1 MTTLN
6 IPVTLK
12 RETDRAFLVSHL
24 IGWASSVEALVEWWW
39 PKSQVQV
46 SATVLTAPVWL
57 ADKKLE
63 EARKN
68 GITPWFVNVT
78 VPVVTPPPAAP
89 TTDLSGVITLLQDAK
104 QHLKFPAIRLTASD
118 GTPVVLKVAG
128 DRAKEP
134 GTVNATD
141 GGSYPDNRW
150 FGRIALDGAFKPG
163 RACTTDVIDVL
174 VRLGSDPATVA
185 AEHGKLTG
193 SCSFCRQPLSDERS
207 TEVGYGPVCAKH
219 FGLPWGGNA
228 KAA

>member
-6 IPVTLK
+6 IPVTFK
-12 RETDRAFLVSHL
+12 RETDKAFLVSHL

-46 SATVLTAPVWL
+46 SATILTAPVWL

-89 TTDLSGVITLLQDAK
+89 TTDLSDVITLLAAAK
-104 QHLKFPAIRLTASD
+104 QHLKFPAIRLTSTN
-118 GTPVVLKVAG
+118 GTPVKLKITG
-128 DRAKEP
+128 GGKHP
-134 GTVNATD
+134 GTVNVTD
-141 GGSYPDNRW
+141 GGSYPSNQW
-150 FGRIALDGAFKPG
+150 FGRIALDGSFQPG
-163 RACTTDVIDVL
+163 RDCTSDVIDVL
-174 VRLGSDPATVA
+174 VRLGNDPATVA

-193 SCSFCRQPLSDERS
+193 ACSFCHSPLSDERS
-207 TEVGYGPVCAKH
+207 TQVGYGPVCAQH
-219 FGLPWGGNA
+219 FGLPWG